1 MLLVM
6 AFATNVL
13 HAQNTQIRFTGTVT
27 NNNGEV
33 LTDATVVFEPV
44 RSAHTKPS
52 GQPITAT
59 NNNGYAVSLPDTSLY
74 RITVS
79 RIGYKKSVKITER
92 GIKEQK
98 IDFIL
103 QNNAEINE
111 VVVTAAQTNTKHES
125 IVRSA
130 MEHLQPTSIADL
142 TELLPGGFAKDPNM
156 GAANTIAM
164 RETGAMNAY
173 GQSATNNNYGTSAL
187 GTLFVVDGAPIS
199 TDANMQYSP
208 LSSTQSTTTGTSA
221 EDSRN
226 TTNRGVDMRSI
237 GTDDIENVEVVQG
250 IPSAEYGN
258 LTSGM
263 VLIKKI
269 RRATPVIVRLK
280 ADGYSKLFGIGKGID
295 LSKHNTHYN
304 SHILNIDLGWLDSKV
319 DPTNNLENYKRITA
333 SARYTRQKDR
343 NKFQS
348 AIDYTGTFD
357 KSKTDPNLNYG
368 RIDDYQSNYSRVMLT
383 NNLHLKKFERWSFDV
398 NTSAS
403 IQFDRLKQTRLVAPQ
418 RYGIVPTGYGEGEQ
432 EAHAV
437 FGEYVASYLC
447 DGKPFCASIS
457 TKAKRT
463 ITRNDNNYIMF
474 GTQWDYAKNF
484 GNGQVYDMER
494 PLSLTG
500 WTSRPRKYSDIPALQ
515 NLSAYAELNREFP
528 IKKNTFK
535 LTAGVRLNTL
545 PGLNSKFDM
554 AGKFYA
560 DPRVNLSFQ
569 AKEIGDVKLIVNAG
583 FGLTTKMPTL
593 NYLYPDKSYSNF
605 NSLVYYDQENPTENS
620 KFVVTTF
627 VQDPTNYNLKP
638 ARNQK
643 WELSLA
649 AYYGNGGNA
658 TVKLF
663 YEKMNDGFRYSNVY
677 NAYSYNK
684 YSDKSMTDYKE
695 CSTLD
700 GYTQVTN
707 GSKIIKQGVELTL
720 NFGRIKAIQTAVNV
734 TGAWFRTQYLNSQ
747 PMFESVSGVIDD
759 TTISSQFVGL
769 YDWNDGKINQRA
781 NTNITF
787 DTQIP
792 KFSLIFTTSVQ
803 TVWFIS
809 TKTMW
814 KNGTPV
820 AYISAA
826 DGKMH
831 EFDEQSA
838 KDAYLQQLVKTY
850 NADLFKTFT
859 VPMSTLVNLKVTKS
873 IGKNLKLSMFANKI
887 LDYLPTYTANGRIIR
902 RSASPYFGMEANI
915 YL

>member
-1 MLLVM
+1 
-6 AFATNVL
+6 
-13 HAQNTQIRFTGTVT
+13 
-27 NNNGEV
+27 
-33 LTDATVVFEPV
+33 
-44 RSAHTKPS
+44 
-52 GQPITAT
+52 
-59 NNNGYAVSLPDTSLY
+59 
-74 RITVS
+74 
-79 RIGYKKSVKITER
+79 
-92 GIKEQK
+92 
-98 IDFIL
+98 
-103 QNNAEINE
+103 
-111 VVVTAAQTNTKHES
+111 
-125 IVRSA
+125 
-130 MEHLQPTSIADL
+130 
-142 TELLPGGFAKDPNM
+142 
-156 GAANTIAM
+156 
-164 RETGAMNAY
+164 
-173 GQSATNNNYGTSAL
+173 
-187 GTLFVVDGAPIS
+187 
-199 TDANMQYSP
+199 
-208 LSSTQSTTTGTSA
+208 
-221 EDSRN
+221 
-226 TTNRGVDMRSI
+226 
-237 GTDDIENVEVVQG
+237 
-250 IPSAEYGN
+250 
-258 LTSGM
+258 
-263 VLIKKI
+263 
-269 RRATPVIVRLK
+269 
-280 ADGYSKLFGIGKGID
+280 
-295 LSKHNTHYN
+295 
-304 SHILNIDLGWLDSKV
+304 
-319 DPTNNLENYKRITA
+319 
-333 SARYTRQKDR
+333 
-343 NKFQS
+343 
-348 AIDYTGTFD
+348 
-357 KSKTDPNLNYG
+357 
-368 RIDDYQSNYSRVMLT
+368 
-383 NNLHLKKFERWSFDV
+383 
-398 NTSAS
+398 
-403 IQFDRLKQTRLVAPQ
+403 
-418 RYGIVPTGYGEGEQ
+418 
-432 EAHAV
+432 
-437 FGEYVASYLC
+437 
-447 DGKPFCASIS
+447 
-457 TKAKRT
+457 
-463 ITRNDNNYIMF
+463 
-474 GTQWDYAKNF
+474 
-484 GNGQVYDMER
+484 
-494 PLSLTG
+494 
-500 WTSRPRKYSDIPALQ
+500 
-515 NLSAYAELNREFP
+515 
-528 IKKNTFK
+528 
-535 LTAGVRLNTL
+535 
-545 PGLNSKFDM
+545 
-554 AGKFYA
+554 
-560 DPRVNLSFQ
+560 
-569 AKEIGDVKLIVNAG
+569 VNAG

-684 YSDKSMTDYKE
+684 YSDKSMTDYNE
-695 CSTLD
+695 LRTLD

-850 NADLFKTFT
+850 NVDLFKTFT